1 MAGVDLSARPA
12 LVAINGPMCD
22 DYRGKVVYRVLARLG
37 QAPGELQRQ
46 FRSIVRG
53 VSINGFRDPNDA
65 PPALLQKHA
74 KKIMLRSDE
83 FVGIVLR
90 IWVDSHAELKEVVV
104 GHLAGRNMP
113 TDGLDLSENRFAGS
127 WNSES
132 WVRERKKLVAA
143 HSQFCEDD
151 VALMLCCV
159 TGRMPLPSG
168 DDIHADEPANE
179 MQEAF
184 FSQWID
190 HLKAL
195 PAAAPQWEQAPDFIA
210 SITEIL
216 KEKEDERNR
225 AEALNTAFAQIREE
239 FADELAFFQW
249 DLSSWSAAHLRPQRQ
264 AGQAAATDSEIT
276 ELLRLTEGLQSLL
289 TDYRAVHQIAPVV
302 SEELVVGPKRSELQQ
317 RILEALNHI
326 DQLLGETPAFE
337 EELPPSSEGRASRI
351 SAHECAT
358 PEQRSAEE
366 QLISARQDAPL
377 PLADTQFG
385 QPEMT
390 GGPADDSASLAEF
403 TDEHDEATDAQQ
415 STAKQRP
422 EDDGEPATDGGL
434 SSSDGDYSSLKSEN
448 QNLRQEIRSLG
459 SELRTNQKI
468 INTWRVAYEKVCKEL
483 AHPNQDEFLP
493 IEDVSTAVAVAK
505 EKFAD
510 ELLFQPN
517 SKSDIE
523 ANPFAKPKTV
533 WTALEWLATIYYRSR
548 MGEFRVS
555 DFNLSILKVCGWRYK
570 GNQSN
575 LTMRRYKPW
584 YTTSLN
590 GKTFWLK
597 RHIGTGSGKDAR
609 HTIRIAFDWDKDRK
623 IVVVGYI
630 GQHQQTNAT

>member
-1 MAGVDLSARPA
+1 MAGEDLSAKPA

-37 QAPGELQRQ
+37 QAPGELQRR

-127 WNSES
+127 WNSEG

-168 DDIHADEPANE
+168 DDIHADEPAYE

-225 AEALNTAFAQIREE
+225 AEALNTAFAQFREE
-239 FADELAFFQW
+239 FADGTGLLPMGCQFVVRRA
-249 DLSSWSAAHLRPQRQ
+249 SATPA
-264 AGQAAATDSEIT
+264 AGRSGSGDRFRDNRAAASDRGTTI
-276 ELLRLTEGLQSLL
+276 L
-289 TDYRAVHQIAPVV
+289 TDRLSNGSPDRA
-302 SEELVVGPKRSELQQ
+302 
-317 RILEALNHI
+317 
-326 DQLLGETPAFE
+326 
-337 EELPPSSEGRASRI
+337 
-351 SAHECAT
+351 C
-358 PEQRSAEE
+358 
-366 QLISARQDAPL
+366 
-377 PLADTQFG
+377 
-385 QPEMT
+385 
-390 GGPADDSASLAEF
+390 
-403 TDEHDEATDAQQ
+403 
-415 STAKQRP
+415 
-422 EDDGEPATDGGL
+422 
-434 SSSDGDYSSLKSEN
+434 
-448 QNLRQEIRSLG
+448 
-459 SELRTNQKI
+459 
-468 INTWRVAYEKVCKEL
+468 
-483 AHPNQDEFLP
+483 
-493 IEDVSTAVAVAK
+493 
-505 EKFAD
+505 
-510 ELLFQPN
+510 
-517 SKSDIE
+517 
-523 ANPFAKPKTV
+523 
-533 WTALEWLATIYYRSR
+533 
-548 MGEFRVS
+548 
-555 DFNLSILKVCGWRYK
+555 
-570 GNQSN
+570 
-575 LTMRRYKPW
+575 
-584 YTTSLN
+584 
-590 GKTFWLK
+590 
-597 RHIGTGSGKDAR
+597 
-609 HTIRIAFDWDKDRK
+609 RK
-623 IVVVGYI
+623 
-630 GQHQQTNAT
+630 